1 MTSMTAA
8 AAHPL
13 LPSWLEEHCVRLNE
27 PNSTISNLNLNIR
40 RFNHEMMQALA
51 KALSDNK
58 RIQIINMTS
67 ALSSLSGN
75 NNNSNTTTN
84 NSNSNHPDA
93 ILLPL
98 SHVLSYHASLE
109 IVHLSYNQL
118 EDASSLGVV
127 LQTNTR
133 LVELYLDYNRLN
145 CKTAMALA
153 HGLRHNRTLLVL
165 QLNSN
170 RIGDVGGQ
178 ALGMALRDNAT
189 LTTLSL
195 LRNHYPLGA
204 LTGQAFHHALYYN
217 VTLTKL
223 QLDETPFLAPYC
235 ARLQYITRA
244 NQVGRYLLR
253 IHSTETKQQSSYLMG
268 SLWPL
273 IFERLESDM
282 IYFYLQEKPDLVPSP
297 AAY

>member
-1 MTSMTAA
+1 MTAT

-40 RFNHEMMQALA
+40 RFNPEMMQALA
-51 KALSDNK
+51 KALSENT

-75 NNNSNTTTN
+75 NSNSNTSTN
-84 NSNSNHPDA
+84 NSNHPDT

-118 EDASSLGVV
+118 EDASCLGVV
-127 LQTNTR
+127 LQTNTT
-133 LVELYLDYNRLN
+133 LVELYLDHNRLN

-195 LRNHYPLGA
+195 LRNYYPLGA

-253 IHSTETKQQSSYLMG
+253 IHPKETKQPYLMG

-273 IFERLESDM
+273 ILERLESDM

-297 AAY
+297 AAYDTSYY